1 MSKNEDSFQVEN
13 NTFVIFINSVCWV
26 IYMTAF
32 KGAHGKSKIVD
43 LVVQGLLYAVM
54 GCTITSNSYILV
66 FYSENVVI
74 I

>member
-1 MSKNEDSFQVEN
+1 
-13 NTFVIFINSVCWV
+13 
-26 IYMTAF
+26 MTAF